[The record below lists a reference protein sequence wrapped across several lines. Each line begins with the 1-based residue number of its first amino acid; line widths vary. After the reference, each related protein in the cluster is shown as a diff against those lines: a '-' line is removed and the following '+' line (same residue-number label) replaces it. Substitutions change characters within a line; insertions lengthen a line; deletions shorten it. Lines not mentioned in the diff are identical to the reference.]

1 MLKKTKDAAALL
13 AEVIQEAQNHNAE
26 GSTER
31 IEMTNV
37 EISRGLYNWISRSD
51 KFFTAVKEVVGND
64 AFKFEIIDNGE
75 MGCLLFV
82 KYV

>member
-26 GSTER
+26 GSNER
-31 IEMTNV
+31 IAMTNV
-37 EISRGLYNWISRSD
+37 EISRGLYNWIYKSD

-64 AFKFEIIDNGE
+64 AFKFSIVDNGE

-82 KYV
+82 KYL